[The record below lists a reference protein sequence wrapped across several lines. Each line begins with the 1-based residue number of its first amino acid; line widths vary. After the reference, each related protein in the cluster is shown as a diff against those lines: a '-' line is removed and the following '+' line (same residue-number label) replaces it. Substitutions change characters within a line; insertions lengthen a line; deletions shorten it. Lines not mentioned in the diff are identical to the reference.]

1 MTVSRKIL
9 LLILLSILA
18 QIGISAYSLYTQ
30 SRLAATATNFA
41 NNDYPSLIT
50 LDQFSNA
57 VASLRLAGLQ
67 ELTAAS
73 ATDRAAAKGKVTEA
87 YQAAT
92 ASLARYQ
99 RIIND
104 SEDRGHFNDDSR
116 LLDQYYAAL
125 QPMLAAAENNRLEEA
140 LKIRA
145 SMVTPVG
152 NALTKAIAAHIDY
165 NKRHVDQ
172 EVAGSQALIDATH
185 TITLATT
192 AALTLLLAT
201 LGLRAYSSIT
211 RPLHDLNHT
220 MNEIGERLDFTLQVK
235 VHNPKDEIGNTA
247 AAFNQLVQRIRHSL
261 NDISRNCGKVAS
273 YSTDLGRAAGYVQTA
288 AEQQNQASASIA
300 ATMEQLTVS
309 INHVGD
315 RAEQSNLQSEEASRH
330 AGTGHQVISK
340 TAEEIRSISDT
351 VGHANTSL
359 TDLETQNGRIANS
372 VSSIKDIADQ
382 TNLLA
387 LNAAIEAARAG
398 ETGRG
403 FAVVADEVRKLAERT
418 ATLTSEIDQVIRG
431 VTSTSRQTTTRMSET
446 QQLVASGV
454 VRADEAMAAIS
465 EIGKSSG
472 SAMQMVGEIADA
484 IREQA
489 NACNS
494 IANQVEK
501 IAQMATQSSAA
512 AQQTASTAQQL
523 DEAVLEMNEAVRRY
537 RL

>member
-1 MTVSRKIL
+1 M
-9 LLILLSILA
+9 
-18 QIGISAYSLYTQ
+18 
-30 SRLAATATNFA
+30 
-41 NNDYPSLIT
+41 
-50 LDQFSNA
+50 
-57 VASLRLAGLQ
+57 
-67 ELTAAS
+67 
-73 ATDRAAAKGKVTEA
+73 
-87 YQAAT
+87 
-92 ASLARYQ
+92 
-99 RIIND
+99 
-104 SEDRGHFNDDSR
+104 
-116 LLDQYYAAL
+116 
-125 QPMLAAAENNRLEEA
+125 
-140 LKIRA
+140 
-145 SMVTPVG
+145 
-152 NALTKAIAAHIDY
+152 
-165 NKRHVDQ
+165 
-172 EVAGSQALIDATH
+172 
-185 TITLATT
+185 
-192 AALTLLLAT
+192 
-201 LGLRAYSSIT
+201 
-211 RPLHDLNHT
+211 
-220 MNEIGERLDFTLQVK
+220 
-235 VHNPKDEIGNTA
+235 
-247 AAFNQLVQRIRHSL
+247 
-261 NDISRNCGKVAS
+261 
-273 YSTDLGRAAGYVQTA
+273 
-288 AEQQNQASASIA
+288 
-300 ATMEQLTVS
+300 
-309 INHVGD
+309 
-315 RAEQSNLQSEEASRH
+315 
-330 AGTGHQVISK
+330 ISK

-359 TDLETQNGRIANS
+359 TELETQNDRIANS

-418 ATLTSEIDQVIRG
+418 SILTSEIDQVIRG
-431 VTSTSRQTTTRMSET
+431 VTDTSRQTTSRMSET

-512 AQQTASTAQQL
+512 AQQTAITAQQL